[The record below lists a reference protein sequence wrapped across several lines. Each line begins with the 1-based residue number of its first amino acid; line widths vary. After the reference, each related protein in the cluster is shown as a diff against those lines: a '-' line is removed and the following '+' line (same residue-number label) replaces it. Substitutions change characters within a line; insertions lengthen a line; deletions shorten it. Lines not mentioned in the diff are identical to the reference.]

1 MDFSKAK
8 IRKTFNYLIRAL
20 IVAATYGFIYRQVFV
35 NRKLD
40 DIQQAVGEMLT
51 GKPAWLMLLLM
62 LTMMAVNWGAETVK
76 WRLLISR
83 IERVSF
89 LRAYKAVLTG
99 ASVSLFTPNRTGEFL
114 GRVFI
119 LQKANHVEGILVTI
133 VGSFSQV
140 VITLCAGLFAF
151 LAYAGLYIS
160 VSPGFSTYLVTS
172 LVIAVPSA
180 VFLLLL
186 LYYRL
191 GLISALVRKL
201 LPSGWARFSEYLD
214 VVSRLSSRELTAV
227 LLLSLFRYLVFSAQ
241 FFLLLRFFGVPL
253 PAGQALILIPVIYL
267 IMTILPTVALTD
279 LGIRGSVSVY
289 IIGRYLG
296 AAAIPE
302 AGLAIVTATS
312 ALWLINLIIPALL
325 GTFFVFNLQ
334 FFRKKK

>member
-1 MDFSKAK
+1 MNFSKAK

-20 IVAATYGFIYRQVFV
+20 IVAVTYGFIYRQVFV

-40 DIQQAVGEMLT
+40 DIGQSIGDMLS

-62 LTMMAVNWGAETVK
+62 LTMMAVNWGAETAK
-76 WRLLISR
+76 WRLLITR

-89 LRAYKAVLTG
+89 FRAYKAVLTG

-119 LQKANHVEGILVTI
+119 LEKANHIEGILVTI
-133 VGSFSQV
+133 VGSFAQV
-140 VITLCAGLFAF
+140 VITLCLGLFAF

-160 VSPGFSTYLVTS
+160 VSPGFQAYLVAS
-172 LVIAVPSA
+172 LVIAVPSL

-186 LYYRL
+186 LYYRI
-191 GLISALVRKL
+191 GLVSQLIRRL
-201 LPSGWARFSEYLD
+201 LPSRWERFSAYLE
-214 VVSRLSSRELTAV
+214 VVSRLNSRELTAA
-227 LLLSLFRYLVFSAQ
+227 LLLSLFRYVVFGTQ
-241 FFLLLRFFGVPL
+241 FFLLIRFFGVAL
-253 PAGQALILIPVIYL
+253 PAGQAMILIPVIYL
-267 IMTILPTVALTD
+267 IMTVLPTVALTD

-289 IIGRYLG
+289 IFSKYLG

-302 AGLAIVTATS
+302 AGLAIVAASS

-334 FFRKKK
+334 FFRKNK